1 MDLFAS
7 AKIFKIAVFADFLIV
22 CTMVKI
28 LFENT
33 LHRIIESC
41 HRTLNRCFGV
51 GERNDWN
58 TVFFACIVKIHP
70 ADSLSGSLL
79 HQISVDIQLPT
90 ILLQLLA

>member
-1 MDLFAS
+1 MGLFAS

-28 LFENT
+28 LFENV
-33 LHRIIESC
+33 LHRIIKGC
-41 HRTLNRCFGV
+41 HRTLNRCFSV
-51 GERNDWN
+51 RERNDWN
-58 TVFFACIVKIHP
+58 AVFLTCVVKIHP